1 MKIPHNIGRLE
12 ALSDRQFAIFVALA
26 AVSMLVAYLGI
37 GVRYGIPGF
46 IYAFLGPL
54 CYMHAA
60 RFQKKYPK
68 LL

>member
-1 MKIPHNIGRLE
+1 MKIPHNIACLE
-12 ALSDRQFAIFVALA
+12 ALSDGVFAFAATLMVAC
-26 AVSMLVAYLGI
+26 LGI
-37 GVRYGIPGF
+37 GDRYGLPGF
-46 IYAFLGPL
+46 IYAFLGPI